1 MNLAKKTV
9 VAAAMALW
17 AGLFLAAQKP
27 ADLVGTW
34 SGEATLEGQ
43 DGPNTLTLVLEIKEG
58 KLVGRMTDQFGA
70 INSEITD
77 IVLEKGAFN
86 FTASAML
93 PQGEQG
99 GILFKMVLN
108 GDSMKGEFELPEM
121 KAKGTWQATKNK

>member
-1 MNLAKKTV
+1 MNLAKKAV

-86 FTASAML
+86 FTAPAML

-99 GILFKMVLN
+99 GILFKMVLS